1 MRLGRPPRRAARER
15 RWYDPTSRL
24 RGGCLQY
31 QALFVLVPSF
41 LNPDGDRFFVL
52 PTIQTPG
59 LKTISFPPSAAPK
72 GY

>member
-1 MRLGRPPRRAARER
+1 MVRPYQQAER
-15 RWYDPTSRL
+15 GLPT
-24 RGGCLQY
+24 
-31 QALFVLVPSF
+31 VPSAIRPRPVH

-59 LKTISFPPSAAPK
+59 LKTVSFPPSAAPK